1 MRCWA
6 LRKPSSAG
14 GRWTTDLVSGD
25 WRVVRVQLLARFR
38 VALGWVF
45 GPLVLLLAEP
55 TTASL
60 AVGFAIAL
68 VGEALRFWAA
78 GHLNKSR
85 EVTSSGPYRWFSH
98 PLYVGSS
105 IMGLGLGVASHS
117 LIAIGLIALYLAL
130 TLTAAMRSEE
140 AHLRRV
146 FGEYY
151 DRFKRGELLRDTESQ
166 RRFSFAQ
173 AMANHEP
180 RAVAGL
186 LVAWLLLFA
195 KATYNGMF

>member
-1 MRCWA
+1 M
-6 LRKPSSAG
+6 
-14 GRWTTDLVSGD
+14 TDD
-25 WRVVRVQLLARFR
+25 WSLIRVQLLARFR

-55 TTASL
+55 STASL
-60 AVGFAIAL
+60 L
-68 VGEALRFWAA
+68 VGLVIAVVGESLRFWAA

-85 EVTSSGPYRWFSH
+85 EVTSSGPYRRFSH

-117 LIAIGLIALYLAL
+117 LMAIGLIALYLAL
-130 TLTAAMRSEE
+130 TLTAAIRSEE
-140 AHLRRV
+140 AHLRKV
-146 FGEYY
+146 FGEHY

-173 AMANHEP
+173 ALANHEP
-180 RAVAGL
+180 RAVVGL
-186 LVAWLLLFA
+186 VVAWLLLFF

>member
-1 MRCWA
+1 M
-6 LRKPSSAG
+6 L
-14 GRWTTDLVSGD
+14 
-25 WRVVRVQLLARFR
+25 LLARFR

-60 AVGFAIAL
+60 AVGFAIA
-68 VGEALRFWAA
+68 VAGEALRFWAA

-85 EVTSSGPYRWFSH
+85 EVTSSGPYRWVSH

-105 IMGLGLGVASHS
+105 IMGLGVGIASHS
-117 LIAIGLIALYLAL
+117 VIAIGLIALYLAL
-130 TLTAAMRSEE
+130 TLTAAVRTEE
-140 AHLRRV
+140 AHLRRL
-146 FGEYY
+146 FGDYY

-166 RRFSFAQ
+166 RRFSVAQ
-173 AMANHEP
+173 AIANHEP

-186 LVAWLLLFA
+186 LVAWLLLFL